1 MILLGIILFVIA
13 FILSIFGKGGGEF
26 FVPIFLTAG
35 ISFHEAATTSLF
47 ILMVSGFS
55 MMVVY
60 HKKALI
66 DWTTGIAVIISSASG
81 AFIGGFISVGIKP
94 LYLKTLFAVL
104 LLISSYFL
112 SKPEK
117 APSEKF
123 MKGPIWKRKCCGEEY
138 RFPVLIVLPTIFIIG
153 FIAGMVG
160 ISGGGLIVPLLII
173 LGGMPLRI
181 SFATNSI
188 MVLFSSALGFLGRGL
203 SMGVN
208 WKLALTMAV
217 FVAGGALLGSHYSTR
232 FKVKHLKK
240 IFVWIL
246 IIAAIWMILKAFHIG
261 I

>member
-1 MILLGIILFVIA
+1 MILLGIILFIIA

-47 ILMVSGFS
+47 ILMVSGLS
-55 MMVVY
+55 MMIIY

-66 DWTTGIAVIISSASG
+66 DWTTGIAVIIASASG
-81 AFIGGFISVGIKP
+81 AFAGGFVSAGIKP
-94 LYLKTLFAVL
+94 VYLKILFTIL

-123 MKGPIWKRKCCGEEY
+123 MKGPIWKRKCCGEKY
-138 RFPVLIVLPTIFIIG
+138 GFPVLIVLPTIFIIG

-181 SFATNSI
+181 AFATNSI
-188 MVLFSSALGFLGRGL
+188 MVLFSSASGFIGRGL

-208 WKLALTMAV
+208 WKLSLTIAA
-217 FVAGGALLGSHYSTR
+217 FVAAGALLGSHYSTR
-232 FKVKHLKK
+232 FNVKHLKK
-240 IFVWIL
+240 VFVWVL
-246 IIAAIWMILKAFHIG
+246 IIAAIWMILKIY

>member
-1 MILLGIILFVIA
+1 VILLGIILFVIA

-47 ILMVSGFS
+47 ILMVSGLS
-55 MMVVY
+55 MMIIY

-66 DWTTGIAVIISSASG
+66 DWTTGIAIIIASASG
-81 AFIGGFISVGIKP
+81 AFVGGFVSAGIKP
-94 LYLKTLFAVL
+94 VYLKILFAIL

-123 MKGPIWKRKCCGEEY
+123 MKGPIWKRECCGQSY
-138 RFPVLIVLPTIFIIG
+138 GFPVLIVLPTIFIIG

-181 SFATNSI
+181 AFATNSI
-188 MVLFSSALGFLGRGL
+188 MVLFSSASGFIGRGL

-208 WKLALTMAV
+208 WKLSLTMAV
-217 FVAGGALLGSHYSTR
+217 FVAAGAILGSHYSTR
-232 FKVKHLKK
+232 FQVKHLKK
-240 IFVWIL
+240 VFVWVL
-246 IIAAIWMILKAFHIG
+246 IVAAFWMILKIY